1 MQVIRGFLIDA
12 VRGYI
17 HYYLYNHVWQ
27 KDRSD
32 ERGGLWLHLLQWERW
47 QRLYSPQGAG
57 SKLWGMM

>member
-1 MQVIRGFLIDA
+1 MQVVRGLLIDA

-32 ERGGLWLHLLQWERW
+32 ERWTLATFCFSGSDGKGFIPHRELDPSFGG
-47 QRLYSPQGAG
+47 
-57 SKLWGMM
+57 